1 MRWNQWPPARISI
14 PIVLLAFSLAISA
27 IVWWVDARTVVS
39 QLQDDFQHRIRVRI
53 HDLGANIEYAM
64 DHGDQ
69 AYARDMVSRLGTDPF
84 VDYALL
90 IGRDGH
96 VVAATRQAMMDGKG
110 IPAEALRMRDLTLR
124 ENTLDVR
131 LADQGRIIW
140 AHVPLRWGAR
150 GRMRNPRVGG
160 VLVVRYDLKV
170 PEAMA
175 MAAVKRDVAW
185 FSVAMV
191 LFVIVLT
198 VLMHIAWGSR
208 IQRIIQATK
217 RVAQGNLH
225 ARAGITSDDEVGEI
239 GKAFDSMADTLERQ
253 AGRLLLMSHVI
264 DQLAESVIIS
274 DTEGVIQYVNPYFT
288 TETGYVAEEAVG
300 KTPAI
305 LKSGVHSAEFYSAF
319 WEQISAGKVWRG
331 NMTDRRKDGTLY
343 TTRMTVSPVFDARG
357 RITHYVGI
365 QSDIT
370 RQIELEEEIRHMQK
384 MESLGTLV
392 GGIAHEF
399 NNMLAGIKGNLYLA
413 GKRAKVM
420 PEIQSRLEAADRLS
434 SRAADMI
441 QQMLTF
447 ARKDMVQKHPL
458 SLKTLI
464 GDAMQ
469 MLRISI
475 PEDIELLVD
484 LGEEDLVI
492 HGDPTQL
499 QQILLNL
506 LANARDAIEGMGRR
520 GQVRVGLAHRI
531 PDSEILL
538 KQGLDPSVECA
549 VLSISDN
556 GCGIPADIRDK
567 IFEPFY
573 TTKDVGKGTGL
584 GLAMVFGAVH
594 GHNGAI
600 ELEST
605 QGRGTT
611 FRIWLPLDH
620 MDDESGRMTRPEV
633 LRGRGETVLVA
644 DDEQA
649 VLESLGE
656 VLDAIG
662 YQTVTARDGEEAVA
676 LFAQA
681 SDRIAAVVLDVVM
694 PHMNGAEAARQM
706 RAIRADLPIIFTT
719 GYDRNS
725 VLHHCEGF
733 AQSHLL
739 IKPVAPAELSH
750 LMRELLDEVEA

>member
-1 MRWNQWPPARISI
+1 
-14 PIVLLAFSLAISA
+14 
-27 IVWWVDARTVVS
+27 
-39 QLQDDFQHRIRVRI
+39 
-53 HDLGANIEYAM
+53 
-64 DHGDQ
+64 
-69 AYARDMVSRLGTDPF
+69 
-84 VDYALL
+84 
-90 IGRDGH
+90 
-96 VVAATRQAMMDGKG
+96 
-110 IPAEALRMRDLTLR
+110 
-124 ENTLDVR
+124 
-131 LADQGRIIW
+131 
-140 AHVPLRWGAR
+140 
-150 GRMRNPRVGG
+150 
-160 VLVVRYDLKV
+160 
-170 PEAMA
+170 
-175 MAAVKRDVAW
+175 
-185 FSVAMV
+185 
-191 LFVIVLT
+191 
-198 VLMHIAWGSR
+198 
-208 IQRIIQATK
+208 
-217 RVAQGNLH
+217 
-225 ARAGITSDDEVGEI
+225 
-239 GKAFDSMADTLERQ
+239 
-253 AGRLLLMSHVI
+253 MSHVI
-264 DQLAESVIIS
+264 DQVAESVLIS
-274 DTEGVIQYVNPYFT
+274 DADGVIQYVNPYFT

-305 LKSGVHSAEFYSAF
+305 LKSGVQSADFYRVV

-343 TTRMTVSPVFDARG
+343 TTRMTVSPVFDAHG
-357 RITHYVGI
+357 QITHYVGI

-413 GKRAKVM
+413 GKRAKGVT
-420 PEIQSRLEAADRLS
+420 EIQSRLEAADRLS

-447 ARKDMVQKHPL
+447 ARKDMVQKLPL
-458 SLKTLI
+458 SLRALV
-464 GDAMQ
+464 GDGMQ
-469 MLRISI
+469 MLRISV

-506 LANARDAIEGMGRR
+506 LANARDAMEGMGRR
-520 GQVRVGLAHRI
+520 GQVRVRLDHRT
-531 PDSEILL
+531 PDSEVLL
-538 KQGLDPSVECA
+538 KQWLDSSMECA
-549 VLSISDN
+549 VLEISDN
-556 GCGIPADIRDK
+556 GCGISPDIRDK

-594 GHNGAI
+594 GHGGAI
-600 ELEST
+600 ELDSV

-611 FRIWLPLDH
+611 FRIWLPLNH
-620 MDDESGRMTRPEV
+620 VDEGSGLMTRPEV
-633 LRGRGETVLVA
+633 VRGRGETILVA

-649 VLESLGE
+649 VLESLSE

-662 YQTVTARDGEEAVA
+662 YQTVTARDGEEALA

-681 SDRIAAVVLDVVM
+681 SDHIAAVVLDVVM
-694 PHMNGAEAARQM
+694 PRMNGADAARQM
-706 RAIRADLPIIFTT
+706 RVIRTDLPIIFTT

-725 VLHHCEGF
+725 VLHHCERFG
-733 AQSHLL
+733 QSHLM

-750 LMRELLDEVEA
+750 LMRELLDEAEALKI